1 MFVKIRVMGQL
12 PYYITQFNG
21 GFHIL
26 TTYKFMLSKI
36 RVMWQ
41 LPCYITQD
49 MQVRCLHILKKIY
62 KLGMIRRLQ
71 WVS

>member
-12 PYYITQFNG
+12 PCYITQFNG

-49 MQVRCLHILKKIY
+49 MQVRFAYSHEEI
-62 KLGMIRRLQ
+62 
-71 WVS
+71 